1 MLRLPDDE
9 LSGDRDAVKGQ
20 GQAQGVP
27 VTAGDVA
34 AVMVGF
40 MGWLNDVSSGDSS
53 SSSSS
58 NSGGASSSAGAG
70 SNDSA
75 REGNTVSKGSG
86 LGPGLSLAST
96 GKGVTISVR
105 EVLAW
110 AAFVSQWMGVTVTA
124 HDPSTVTPAT
134 NNQTLASSSSTSSS
148 SSSSSSSPS
157 FATTLYAG
165 VLHGAHMVVLDGLGI
180 GLTAPRETI
189 RALKEAVTH
198 PLCTPSNLPQQSANP
213 INTSSNLFSQHTLSL
228 APSNVRP

>member
-40 MGWLNDVSSGDSS
+40 MGWINDVSSGDSS

-96 GKGVTISVR
+96 GKGPTTRRLSRTLGVNV
-105 EVLAW
+105 AW
-110 AAFVSQWMGVTVTA
+110 
-124 HDPSTVTPAT
+124 
-134 NNQTLASSSSTSSS
+134 
-148 SSSSSSSPS
+148 
-157 FATTLYAG
+157 LY
-165 VLHGAHMVVLDGLGI
+165 D
-180 GLTAPRETI
+180 
-189 RALKEAVTH
+189 ALQQ
-198 PLCTPSNLPQQSANP
+198 PDSRLC
-213 INTSSNLFSQHTLSL
+213 
-228 APSNVRP
+228 